1 MKDHWHRLVYFEFNV
16 VFYFVRLK
24 LTNEQRIL
32 KATMDNVS
40 VDLEQDLKNRLM
52 NDSSLQKSIEER
64 DKLPVSKMKSQIMNA
79 VTENRVI
86 IIRGNTGCGK
96 TTQVI

>member
-1 MKDHWHRLVYFEFNV
+1 V

>member
-1 MKDHWHRLVYFEFNV
+1 M